1 MEKWLLGFF
10 RYTAIGLAVL
20 LLGYTLL
27 PILGLILGLR
37 DVGSVNLLTAF
48 ESTRVRYLLFDSLRI
63 AVFVGL
69 LSSILGFAFASIL
82 KRMSHLLRN
91 IVAGALLLL
100 YLLSPYL
107 LAQSFIASL
116 GKKGIIWQAFGGEAL
131 FSIYTVP
138 GVIAIATIWLT
149 PLALIIHLSA
159 SALPLAYR
167 DELKALNVSWLKW
180 IRYYAFPAYGTAFLL
195 SFGLCS
201 LIAFWNYDLASMLRV
216 NVFPIDVMAAFGSFY
231 DYKMALEL
239 VVFPGMMSLVLLS
252 LLGWCASKHLWGAA
266 VRDNRANSRVQM
278 GFTPVQGLVLAGV
291 LIGYAIF
298 LSSLW
303 NTIGSYD
310 IFETEM
316 AKFRSEWWNTIKYGM
331 FGTII
336 VTFVSFL
343 MSMLGRLTNDRFSQW
358 IASFTVLIWLFPAV
372 LLGMGWISV
381 WNIPVLEIGR
391 RWGIEMYLIGIHSAS
406 TIVPIL
412 VVVMSLRWRC
422 SNNQALDSVHVSMW
436 MRMLLFLNSQRGFIG
451 ILLFISF
458 ATIVREVPA
467 GLLNMPPNGG
477 TLALSIE
484 TLLHFEQPVRVASIC
499 LAYFLTIF
507 ICCVIFCLLGYV
519 FDQFNKALLQR
530 HLKV

>member
-1 MEKWLLGFF
+1 MAKWLLSIF
-10 RYTAIGLAVL
+10 RYTAIGLAAL
-20 LLGYTLL
+20 LLSYTLL
-27 PILGLILGLR
+27 PIIGLLLGLR
-37 DVGSVNLLTAF
+37 DIGSVNLLTVF
-48 ESTRVRYLLFDSLRI
+48 ESTRIRYLLFDSLRI
-63 AVFVGL
+63 AVSVGL
-69 LSSILGFAFASIL
+69 LSSTLGFVLASIL

-91 IVAGALLLL
+91 IVAGTLLLL

-107 LAQSFIASL
+107 LAQSFIALL
-116 GKKGIIWQAFGGEAL
+116 GEKGIIWQAFDSGAL
-131 FSIYTVP
+131 FSIYTVS

-159 SALPLAYR
+159 NTLPFGYH

-201 LIAFWNYDLASMLRV
+201 LVAFWNYDLASMLRV

-239 VVFPGMMSLVLLS
+239 IIFPGVMSLVLLG
-252 LLGWCASKHLWGAA
+252 LLGWCASKHLWGAT
-266 VRDNRANSRVQM
+266 VRDNRANAQVQT
-278 GFTPVQGLVLAGV
+278 GFTPVQGLVLIGV

-303 NTIGSYD
+303 NTIGNYD
-310 IFETEM
+310 VFETEI
-316 AKFRSEWWNTIKYGM
+316 AKFQSEWSNTIKYGM

-336 VTFVSFL
+336 VLFVSFL
-343 MSMLGRLTNDRFSQW
+343 MSMLGRLSSDRTSRW
-358 IASFTVLIWLFPAV
+358 IASFTVLIWLFPPV

-381 WNIPVLEIGR
+381 WNLPLLEMGR

-412 VVVMSLRWRC
+412 VVVMSLRWRR
-422 SNNQALDSVHVSMW
+422 SNNEALKGVCGSIW
-436 MRMLLFLNSQRGFIG
+436 TRILLFFNSQRGLIG
-451 ILLFISF
+451 ILLFIGF

-467 GLLNMPPNGG
+467 GLLNMPPDGS

-484 TLLHFEQPVRVASIC
+484 TLLHFEQPARVASIC

-507 ICCVIFCLLGYV
+507 ICCVFFCFLGYV